1 MYRILTE
8 NKNADQVKR
17 TLCGLG
23 LDFTV
28 YYGEG
33 TWHGQHENSLMIEL
47 DNVTEELAERAARLI
62 KQLNSQDA
70 VLFQEVPVSSRFI

>member
-28 YYGEG
+28 YYG
-33 TWHGQHENSLMIEL
+33 
-47 DNVTEELAERAARLI
+47 
-62 KQLNSQDA
+62 
-70 VLFQEVPVSSRFI
+70 

>member
-17 TLCGLG
+17 TLSGLG

-33 TWHGQHENSLMIEL
+33 TWRGQHENSLMIEL
-47 DNVTEELAERAARLI
+47 VSRAE
-62 KQLNSQDA
+62 
-70 VLFQEVPVSSRFI
+70 